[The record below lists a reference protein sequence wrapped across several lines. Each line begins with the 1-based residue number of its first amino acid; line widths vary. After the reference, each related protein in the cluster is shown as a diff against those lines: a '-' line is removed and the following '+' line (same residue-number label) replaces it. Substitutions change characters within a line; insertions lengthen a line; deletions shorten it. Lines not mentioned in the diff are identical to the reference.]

1 MVVLFV
7 FIQMTPFQ
15 NPYVTRNEAHA
26 ARLKVLLIP
35 REGYSWDDFMIKEEA
50 MVMKTMLEEAG
61 FKVIVATLSG
71 ETIESTQY
79 KLKTDKKL
87 SDVNIDDYAGII
99 MPCMGQGGVGWH
111 ARPDEIEIVRKAVAQ
126 NILIAAQLGSII
138 TLAEAGALK
147 GKKYTFYVEPS
158 LADKGFDEGIYSG
171 TGVLQDGNI
180 ITSSFSPLTAKL
192 YGVEDG
198 TAELTKLFIETIK
211 EQSQ

>member
-1 MVVLFV
+1 MMVLFV
-7 FIQMTPFQ
+7 SIQMTPF
-15 NPYVTRNEAHA
+15 NNAFVMRNEAHA

-35 REGYSWDDFMIKEEA
+35 REGAWDDFMIKEEA

-87 SDVNIDDYAGII
+87 SDVNVNEYAGII
-99 MPCMGQGGVGWH
+99 MPDMAQSGLGWH
-111 ARPDEIEIVRKAVAQ
+111 ARPDEIAIVKKAVAQ
-126 NILIAAQLGSII
+126 NIPIAAQQGSII
-138 TLAEAGALK
+138 ILAEAGALK

-171 TGVLQDGNI
+171 TGVLKDGNV
-180 ITSSFSPLTAKL
+180 ITSGYSPLRAKL
-192 YGVEDG
+192 FGVDDG
-198 TAELTKLFIETIK
+198 TVELTRLFIKTIK
-211 EQSQ
+211 DQSQ